1 MIYIQNIVHG
11 SNKTKKN
18 GFRPDTVKI
27 QFTEDIEDLGIC
39 RKEFKN
45 AKKKEKKE

>member
-1 MIYIQNIVHG
+1 MGITRHK
-11 SNKTKKN
+11 KTN
-18 GFRPDTVKI
+18 FFGFRPDQVKI

-45 AKKKEKKE
+45 AKKQTKKKQ